1 LHLHR
6 AQRLPYEILPAP
18 NTLLNTLAASGFPAD
33 RFALEYFPLSSA
45 FLLSRTSMK
54 MTVGIVLKNKQL
66 KGMLSDISKVYGSS
80 QMVYV

>member
-1 LHLHR
+1 
-6 AQRLPYEILPAP
+6 
-18 NTLLNTLAASGFPAD
+18 
-33 RFALEYFPLSSA
+33 
-45 FLLSRTSMK
+45 MK